1 MRKKFNLFILFFL
14 IFNSF
19 LINANA
25 LDSRC
30 DGLFE
35 SIKNNKLNL
44 IFDELDY
51 KGVTDTN
58 FEFDSF
64 YNSKSAVWE
73 YKRDEFNNLIISR
86 INDRDEIFEIDDDIK
101 YSKKEIAIGDKL
113 ISINGTKVSNLS
125 DIEIDELL
133 LDYSDF
139 KLTEQELLNLKFEF
153 ENLNGERIV
162 KSASYLDRESQAS
175 ASVYVKVKNISDID
189 VKNAKFNGD
198 LTLSVSWQ
206 IENLYP
212 LSKDYL
218 IVDKSKDEYWYCMF
232 TPNEFEEMQIGEV
245 FFENMN
251 SIQQNDNLIEDKYN
265 FLISDYFY
273 SSEIYEKE
281 DRDFIEITH
290 DKKGNFTFSN
300 KYNLKAFP
308 FDRQIL
314 RIRIADPSR
323 DFEWLRLNV
332 DNWTVLGLQDFKSKG
347 EILEWEIIN
356 TYTNYY
362 NEVDPVSTNISSGV
376 ELIFEIERNYQYYL
390 FKVVFPIILILLVSW
405 SVFWVHPREL
415 ESKLT
420 ITIVCLLSLIAYNFV
435 IDKDL
440 PKLSYLTILDYIVL
454 LSYVFA
460 TIPNFISI
468 YSFEKH
474 RLKKPIWQVVDRKS
488 RIYGPVIYLV
498 LVMFIIIINVSGNEN
513 TSAFLS
519 FLR

>member
-1 MRKKFNLFILFFL
+1 MKKRFKLILFFL
-14 IFNSF
+14 ILNSF
-19 LINANA
+19 LVNANA

-30 DGLFE
+30 EGLFK
-35 SIKNNKLNL
+35 SIKENKLNL

-51 KGVTDTN
+51 KKITDFN
-58 FEFDSF
+58 FEFDTF
-64 YNSKSAVWE
+64 YNLETAEWE

-86 INDRDEIFEIDDDIK
+86 INDREEISDIVDDIK
-101 YSKKEIAIGDKL
+101 YSKEIAIGDKL
-113 ISINGTKVSNLS
+113 ISINGTKVSSLS
-125 DIEIDELL
+125 DIQIEKLL
-133 LDYSDF
+133 EDYTDF
-139 KLTEQELLNLKFEF
+139 KLTEQQLSNLKFEF
-153 ENLNGERIV
+153 EISNGEKIV
-162 KSASYLDRESQAS
+162 RSASYLDREGQAE

-189 VKNAKFNGD
+189 VKNNKFTGD
-198 LTLSVSWQ
+198 LTVSVSWQ

-212 LSKDYL
+212 LSKEYL

-232 TPNEFEEMQIGEV
+232 SPKEFEEMQIGEV
-245 FFENMN
+245 FFENIN
-251 SIQQNDNLIEDKYN
+251 SIQQNENLIEDKYN
-265 FLISDYFY
+265 FFISDYFY
-273 SSEIYEKE
+273 SSEIYDKE
-281 DRDFIEITH
+281 DREFVEIIH

-300 KYNLKAFP
+300 EYNLKAFP

-314 RIRIADPSR
+314 RIKIADPSR

-332 DNWTVLGLQDFKSKG
+332 DNWTVIGLQDFKSKG
-347 EILEWEIIN
+347 EILEWKIID
-356 TYTNYY
+356 TYANYF

-376 ELIFEIERNYQYYL
+376 ELVFEIERNYQYYL

-474 RLKKPIWQVVDRKS
+474 RSRK
-488 RIYGPVIYLV
+488 R
-498 LVMFIIIINVSGNEN
+498 SG
-513 TSAFLS
+513 
-519 FLR
+519 RQ

>member
-1 MRKKFNLFILFFL
+1 MKKRFKLILFFL
-14 IFNSF
+14 ILNSF
-19 LINANA
+19 LVNANA

-30 DGLFE
+30 EGLFK
-35 SIKNNKLNL
+35 SIKENKFNL

-51 KGVTDTN
+51 KKITDFN
-58 FEFDSF
+58 FEFDTF
-64 YNSKSAVWE
+64 YNLETAEWE

-86 INDRDEIFEIDDDIK
+86 INDREEISDIVDDIK
-101 YSKKEIAIGDKL
+101 YSKEIAIGDKL
-113 ISINGTKVSNLS
+113 ISINGTKVSSLS
-125 DIEIDELL
+125 DIQIEKLL
-133 LDYSDF
+133 EDYTDF
-139 KLTEQELLNLKFEF
+139 KLTEQQLSNLKFEF
-153 ENLNGERIV
+153 EISNGEKIV
-162 KSASYLDRESQAS
+162 RRASYLDREGQAE

-189 VKNAKFNGD
+189 VKNNKFTGD
-198 LTLSVSWQ
+198 LTVSVSWQ

-212 LSKDYL
+212 LSKEYL

-232 TPNEFEEMQIGEV
+232 SPKEFEEMQIGEV
-245 FFENMN
+245 FFENIN
-251 SIQQNDNLIEDKYN
+251 SIQQNVNLIEDKYN
-265 FLISDYFY
+265 FFISDYFY
-273 SSEIYEKE
+273 SSEIYDKE
-281 DRDFIEITH
+281 DREFVEIIH

-300 KYNLKAFP
+300 EYNLKAFP

-314 RIRIADPSR
+314 RIKIADPSR

-332 DNWTVLGLQDFKSKG
+332 DNWTVIGLQDFKSKG
-347 EILEWEIIN
+347 EILEWKIID
-356 TYTNYY
+356 TYANYF

-376 ELIFEIERNYQYYL
+376 ELVFEIERNYQYYL

-474 RLKKPIWQVVDRKS
+474 RSRKPIWRIVDRKS
-488 RIYGPVIYLV
+488 RIYGPIIYLILV
-498 LVMFIIIINVSGNEN
+498 LFIIIINVSGNEN

>member
-1 MRKKFNLFILFFL
+1 MKKRFKLILFFL
-14 IFNSF
+14 ILNSF
-19 LINANA
+19 LVNANA

-30 DGLFE
+30 EGLFK
-35 SIKNNKLNL
+35 SIKENKLNL

-51 KGVTDTN
+51 KKITDFN
-58 FEFDSF
+58 FEFDTF
-64 YNSKSAVWE
+64 YNLETAEWE

-86 INDRDEIFEIDDDIK
+86 INDREEISDIVDDIK
-101 YSKKEIAIGDKL
+101 YSKEIAIGDKL
-113 ISINGTKVSNLS
+113 ISINGTKVSSLS
-125 DIEIDELL
+125 DIQIDKLL
-133 LDYSDF
+133 EDYTDF
-139 KLTEQELLNLKFEF
+139 KLTEQQLSNLKFEF
-153 ENLNGERIV
+153 EISNGEKIV
-162 KSASYLDRESQAS
+162 RSASYLDREGQAE

-189 VKNAKFNGD
+189 VKNNKFTGD
-198 LTLSVSWQ
+198 LTVSVSWQ

-212 LSKDYL
+212 LSKEYL

-232 TPNEFEEMQIGEV
+232 SPEEFEEMQIGEV
-245 FFENMN
+245 FFENIN
-251 SIQQNDNLIEDKYN
+251 SIQQNENLIEDKYN
-265 FLISDYFY
+265 FFISDYFY
-273 SSEIYEKE
+273 SSEVYEKE
-281 DRDFIEITH
+281 NREFVEIIH

-300 KYNLKAFP
+300 EYNLKAFP

-314 RIRIADPSR
+314 RIKIADPSR

-332 DNWTVLGLQDFKSKG
+332 DNWTVIGLQDFKSKG
-347 EILEWEIIN
+347 EILEWKIID
-356 TYTNYY
+356 TYANYF
-362 NEVDPVSTNISSGV
+362 NQVDPVSTIISSGV
-376 ELIFEIERNYQYYL
+376 ELVFEIERNYQYYL

-474 RLKKPIWQVVDRKS
+474 RSRKPIWRIVDRKS
-488 RIYGPVIYLV
+488 RIYGPIIYLILV
-498 LVMFIIIINVSGNEN
+498 LFIIIINVSGNEN

>member
-1 MRKKFNLFILFFL
+1 MKKRFKLILFFL
-14 IFNSF
+14 ILNSF
-19 LINANA
+19 LVNANA

-30 DGLFE
+30 EGLFK
-35 SIKNNKLNL
+35 SIKENKLNL

-51 KGVTDTN
+51 KKTTDFN
-58 FEFDSF
+58 FEFDTF
-64 YNSKSAVWE
+64 YNLETAEWE
-73 YKRDEFNNLIISR
+73 YKRDDFNNLIISR
-86 INDRDEIFEIDDDIK
+86 INDRDEISEIVEDLK
-101 YSKKEIAIGDKL
+101 YSKEIAIGDKL
-113 ISINGTKVSNLS
+113 VSINGVKVSSLS
-125 DIEIDELL
+125 DIEIDKLL
-133 LDYSDF
+133 EDYTDF
-139 KLTEQELLNLKFEF
+139 KLTEQQLSNLKFEF
-153 ENLNGERIV
+153 EISNGEKIV
-162 KSASYLDRESQAS
+162 RSASYLDREGQAE

-189 VKNAKFNGD
+189 VKNNKFTGD
-198 LTLSVSWQ
+198 LTVSVSWQ

-212 LSKDYL
+212 LSKEYL
-218 IVDKSKDEYWYCMF
+218 IVDNTKDEFWYCMF
-232 TPNEFEEMQIGEV
+232 SPEEFEEMQIGEV
-245 FFENMN
+245 FFENIN
-251 SIQQNDNLIEDKYN
+251 SIQQNENLIEDKYN
-265 FLISDYFY
+265 FFISDYFY
-273 SSEIYEKE
+273 SSEIYDKE
-281 DRDFIEITH
+281 DREFVEIIH

-300 KYNLKAFP
+300 EYNLKAFP

-314 RIRIADPSR
+314 RIKIADPSR

-332 DNWTVLGLQDFKSKG
+332 DNWTVIGLQDFKSKG
-347 EILEWEIIN
+347 EILEWKIID
-356 TYTNYY
+356 TYANYF

-376 ELIFEIERNYQYYL
+376 ELVFEIERNYQYYL

-474 RLKKPIWQVVDRKS
+474 RSRKPIWQIVDRKS
-488 RIYGPVIYLV
+488 RIYGPIIYLILV
-498 LVMFIIIINVSGNEN
+498 LFIIIINVSGNEN

>member
-1 MRKKFNLFILFFL
+1 MKKRFKLILFFL
-14 IFNSF
+14 ILNSF
-19 LINANA
+19 LVNANA

-30 DGLFE
+30 EGLFK
-35 SIKNNKLNL
+35 SIKENKLNL

-51 KGVTDTN
+51 KKITDFN
-58 FEFDSF
+58 FEFDTF
-64 YNSKSAVWE
+64 YNLETAEWE

-86 INDRDEIFEIDDDIK
+86 INDREEISDIVDDIK
-101 YSKKEIAIGDKL
+101 YSKEIAIGDKL
-113 ISINGTKVSNLS
+113 ISINGTKVSSLS
-125 DIEIDELL
+125 DIQIEKLL
-133 LDYSDF
+133 EDYTDF
-139 KLTEQELLNLKFEF
+139 KLTEQQLSNLKFEF
-153 ENLNGERIV
+153 EISNGEKIAR
-162 KSASYLDRESQAS
+162 SASYLDREGQAE

-189 VKNAKFNGD
+189 VKNNKFTGD
-198 LTLSVSWQ
+198 LTVSVSWQ

-212 LSKDYL
+212 LSKEYL

-232 TPNEFEEMQIGEV
+232 SPEEFEEMQIGEV
-245 FFENMN
+245 FFENIN
-251 SIQQNDNLIEDKYN
+251 SIQQNENLIEDKYN
-265 FLISDYFY
+265 FFISDYFY
-273 SSEIYEKE
+273 SSEIYDKE
-281 DRDFIEITH
+281 DREFVEIIH

-300 KYNLKAFP
+300 EYNLKAFP

-314 RIRIADPSR
+314 RIKIADPSR

-332 DNWTVLGLQDFKSKG
+332 DNWTVIGLQDFKSKG
-347 EILEWEIIN
+347 EILEWKIID
-356 TYTNYY
+356 TYANYF

-376 ELIFEIERNYQYYL
+376 ELVFEIERNYQYYL

-474 RLKKPIWQVVDRKS
+474 RSRKPIWRIVDRKS
-488 RIYGPVIYLV
+488 RIYGPIIYLILV
-498 LVMFIIIINVSGNEN
+498 LFIIIINVSGNEN

>member
-1 MRKKFNLFILFFL
+1 MKKRFKLILFFL
-14 IFNSF
+14 ILNSF
-19 LINANA
+19 LVNANA

-30 DGLFE
+30 EGLFK
-35 SIKNNKLNL
+35 SIKENKLNL

-51 KGVTDTN
+51 KKITDFN
-58 FEFDSF
+58 FEFDTF
-64 YNSKSAVWE
+64 YNLETAEWE

-86 INDRDEIFEIDDDIK
+86 INDREEISDIVDDIK
-101 YSKKEIAIGDKL
+101 YSKEIAIGDKL
-113 ISINGTKVSNLS
+113 ISINGTKVSRLS
-125 DIEIDELL
+125 DIQIDKLL
-133 LDYSDF
+133 EDYTDF
-139 KLTEQELLNLKFEF
+139 KLTEQQLSNLKFEF
-153 ENLNGERIV
+153 EISNGEKIV
-162 KSASYLDRESQAS
+162 RSASYLDREGQAE

-189 VKNAKFNGD
+189 VKNNKFTGD
-198 LTLSVSWQ
+198 LTVSVSWQ

-212 LSKDYL
+212 LSKEYL

-232 TPNEFEEMQIGEV
+232 SPKEFEEMQIGEV
-245 FFENMN
+245 FFENIN
-251 SIQQNDNLIEDKYN
+251 SIQQNENLIEDKYN
-265 FLISDYFY
+265 FFISDYYY
-273 SSEIYEKE
+273 SSEIYDKE
-281 DRDFIEITH
+281 DREFVEIIH

-300 KYNLKAFP
+300 EYNLKAFP

-314 RIRIADPSR
+314 RIKIADPSR

-332 DNWTVLGLQDFKSKG
+332 DNWTVIGLQDFKSKG
-347 EILEWEIIN
+347 EILEWKIID
-356 TYTNYY
+356 TYANYF

-376 ELIFEIERNYQYYL
+376 ELVFEIERNYQYYL

-420 ITIVCLLSLIAYNFV
+420 ITIVCLLSLIANNFV

-474 RLKKPIWQVVDRKS
+474 RSRKPIWRIVDRKS
-488 RIYGPVIYLV
+488 RIYGPIIYLILV
-498 LVMFIIIINVSGNEN
+498 LFIIIINVSGNEN

>member
-1 MRKKFNLFILFFL
+1 MKKRFKLILFFL
-14 IFNSF
+14 ILNSF
-19 LINANA
+19 LVNANA

-30 DGLFE
+30 EGLFK
-35 SIKNNKLNL
+35 SIKENKLNL

-51 KGVTDTN
+51 KKITDFN
-58 FEFDSF
+58 FEFDTF
-64 YNSKSAVWE
+64 YNLETAEWE

-86 INDRDEIFEIDDDIK
+86 INDREEISDIVDDIK
-101 YSKKEIAIGDKL
+101 YSKEIAIGDKL
-113 ISINGTKVSNLS
+113 ISINGTKVSRLS
-125 DIEIDELL
+125 DIQIDKLL
-133 LDYSDF
+133 EDYTDF
-139 KLTEQELLNLKFEF
+139 KLTEQQLSNLKFEF
-153 ENLNGERIV
+153 EISNGEKIV
-162 KSASYLDRESQAS
+162 RSASYLDREGQAE

-189 VKNAKFNGD
+189 VKNNKFTGD
-198 LTLSVSWQ
+198 LTVSVSWQ

-212 LSKDYL
+212 LSKEYL

-232 TPNEFEEMQIGEV
+232 SPKEFEEMQIGEV
-245 FFENMN
+245 FFENIN
-251 SIQQNDNLIEDKYN
+251 SIQQNENLIEDKYN
-265 FLISDYFY
+265 FFISDYYY
-273 SSEIYEKE
+273 SSEIYDKE
-281 DRDFIEITH
+281 DREFVEIIH

-300 KYNLKAFP
+300 EYNLKAFP

-314 RIRIADPSR
+314 RIKIADPSR

-332 DNWTVLGLQDFKSKG
+332 DNWTVIGLQDFKSKG
-347 EILEWEIIN
+347 EILEWKIID
-356 TYTNYY
+356 TYANYF

-376 ELIFEIERNYQYYL
+376 ELVFEIERNYQYYL

-474 RLKKPIWQVVDRKS
+474 RSRKPIWRIVDRKS
-488 RIYGPVIYLV
+488 RIYGPIIYLILV
-498 LVMFIIIINVSGNEN
+498 LFIIIINVSGNEN